1 MFYKFINFVQSFYYS
16 SKSLIIIFY
25 LKSIGAK
32 VDFTFFC
39 KNFPYLDLS
48 GEVKNLEIKKN
59 VKFLGTVDL
68 RNRENGKL
76 IFNNNVKIEG
86 DTRFVSAREGTIEI
100 KDNSIIAKGTVIN
113 GGGNVIIGK
122 NCIIGPHNIINAN
135 DHKIDK
141 KLKIINREFLLGD
154 VIIEED
160 SWTGA
165 FVSIKKNVTISEGSV
180 IGAHSFV
187 TSNTLKN
194 SINYGIPAR
203 HIKYRD

>member
-1 MFYKFINFVQSFYYS
+1 MFYKLINFVQGFYYS
-16 SKSLIIIFY
+16 VKSLIIVFY
-25 LKSIGAK
+25 LKLIGVK

-39 KNFPYLDLS
+39 KNFPYLNIN
-48 GEVKNLEIKKN
+48 GETKNIEIKKN

-68 RNRENGKL
+68 RNREDGKI

-100 KDNSIIAKGTVIN
+100 KDNSIVAKGTIIN

-122 NCIIGPHNIINAN
+122 NCIIGPYNVINAN

-141 KLKIINREFLLGD
+141 KLKIIDRKFLLGD

-160 SWTGA
+160 SWTAA
-165 FVSIKKNVTISEGSV
+165 FVSIKKNVTISEGSI

-187 TSNTLKN
+187 ASNTLKN